1 MYMVIRSVT
10 ERDRRKG
17 EDVRNVYVRLQPEIT
32 GETRD
37 GDGGEGQDYEE
48 EGGKKKLFDTVT
60 NK

>member
-1 MYMVIRSVT
+1 MYMAVRSVT

-37 GDGGEGQDYEE
+37 GDGGEG
-48 EGGKKKLFDTVT
+48 
-60 NK
+60 